1 MKTPSKKGAESLSTE
16 DLHAAIRAER
26 PKELASSLG
35 GASVERCAALITE
48 DATFADDLRFALN
61 ATRRINMHWYRK
73 LRTETLLVLYGYAT
87 TDTLRQMLTHRMVRM
102 CERDY
107 IQRIGWSVTNI
118 LGSPLT
124 RVPIDVRKV
133 QQLLYA

>member
-1 MKTPSKKGAESLSTE
+1 MTLEEVKQANC
-16 DLHAAIRAER
+16 AER
-26 PKELASSLG
+26 PKELAWALG
-35 GASVERCAALITE
+35 GASVERCAALIAE

-61 ATRRINMHWYRK
+61 ATRRINKHWWRK
-73 LRTETLLVLYGYAT
+73 LRSETLLVLYGYAT
-87 TDTLRQMLTHRMVRM
+87 TDTLREMVKHPMVRM

-107 IQRIGWSVTNI
+107 TRRIGWSVTNI

-124 RVPIDVRKV
+124 RVPMDARKV